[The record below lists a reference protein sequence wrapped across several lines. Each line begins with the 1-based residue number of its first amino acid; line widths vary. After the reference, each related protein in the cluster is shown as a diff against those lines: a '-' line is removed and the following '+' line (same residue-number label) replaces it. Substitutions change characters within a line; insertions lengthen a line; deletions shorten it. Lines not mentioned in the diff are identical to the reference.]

1 LDLQKRIHGFE
12 PGKVPLKDSSTGWT
26 ILGIKEI
33 DLNGRR
39 GLPNA
44 IRWERKE
51 SEENKEINGK
61 EELPHKS
68 PFRLRH
74 IPKALNRGL
83 AIADLLKY

>member
-1 LDLQKRIHGFE
+1 M
-12 PGKVPLKDSSTGWT
+12 KDSSAGLTVFR
-26 ILGIKEI
+26 IEEI

-44 IRWERKE
+44 IHRERKERKE
-51 SEENKEINGK
+51 SKDNKEINGK

-68 PFRLRH
+68 PFRLKYT
-74 IPKALNRGL
+74 PKAPDRGL

>member
-39 GLPNA
+39 RLLGHA
-44 IRWERKE
+44 VKGKRKQNE
-51 SEENKEINGK
+51 STNGK
-61 EELPHKS
+61 DELPYS
-68 PFRLRH
+68 TPFRLSH
-74 IPKALNRGL
+74 ASKPPNRL
-83 AIADLLKY
+83 FTISDLLKY